1 MSKDLIVK
9 ANALVEASYYLTAN
23 EQRLILSAITQ
34 VPKNGVLRDDRI
46 YLVNADDFIA
56 LGVHPKTAYREMEEA
71 IQRLF
76 DRMITIKNNGAY
88 LKTRWV
94 QSIGKVNKEIADK
107 LGLLPA
113 NELVLLDKKSLVYGI
128 QFSHQVLPFLTNLTA
143 NFTKYKLTE
152 IAGFSS
158 HYSYRFYEF
167 IMQFQSTGVTKISL
181 NDLRQRLDLDDKY
194 KATRDLNRWVI
205 ETAIKEINERSPYKV
220 EYTLLKTGKKFTH
233 LELKFKKKET
243 AKNNKNQDQ
252 TTANIDLNN
261 LTDQEHDIIA
271 QKNAYADSIGATAE
285 HRQNLIKQALKQHQD
300 AIQAEQE
307 AKERKKAERQAQK
320 EHEKQQLELA
330 RKQYEQILA
339 SDTLINAY
347 IANNINPQKMRAS
360 LQKMRYEQGDFRGVF
375 ELEKNKFEDL
385 SYFKSLNLK
394 FLDKIN
400 S

>member
-1 MSKDLIVK
+1 MAKNLVVKD
-9 ANALVEASYYLTAN
+9 NALINASYNLELV
-23 EQRLILSAITQ
+23 EQRLILLAIVEARTSGKGVTPNNSLTITASSYMNHFDTNRNTAYQALKDACNNLFERQFSYIETNTKGNTEVVRSRWVSEIRYIDNEASVKLIFSPTVSPLITLLEKNFASYELEQ
-34 VPKNGVLRDDRI
+34 VAQLNSKYAVRLYEVVIAWRSTGKTPMIAIDELRNRLGVLDDE
-46 YLVNADDFIA
+46 YTVTADFKRWA
-56 LGVHPKTAYREMEEA
+56 LDNPIKQINEKTEINLSYEQHKQGRK
-71 IQRLF
+71 IIGF
-76 DRMITIKNNGAY
+76 TFTIK
-88 LKTRWV
+88 
-94 QSIGKVNKEIADK
+94 Q
-107 LGLLPA
+107 
-113 NELVLLDKKSLVYGI
+113 KS
-128 QFSHQVLPFLTNLTA
+128 TA
-143 NFTKYKLTE
+143 QQTK
-152 IAGFSS
+152 
-158 HYSYRFYEF
+158 
-167 IMQFQSTGVTKISL
+167 Q
-181 NDLRQRLDLDDKY
+181 
-194 KATRDLNRWVI
+194 
-205 ETAIKEINERSPYKV
+205 
-220 EYTLLKTGKKFTH
+220 
-233 LELKFKKKET
+233 
-243 AKNNKNQDQ
+243 
-252 TTANIDLNN
+252 TANINLDN

-307 AKERKKAERQAQK
+307 AKQRKKAERQAQK

>member
-307 AKERKKAERQAQK
+307 VKERKKAERQAQK

>member
-307 AKERKKAERQAQK
+307 AKQRKKAERQAQK

-330 RKQYEQILA
+330 RQQYEKILA

>member
-1 MSKDLIVK
+1 MGNLIVK
-9 ANALVEASYYLTAN
+9 DNALIEASHRLGEV
-23 EQRLILSAITQ
+23 EQRLVLLAILKGREYCDSVEQ
-34 VPKNGVLRDDRI
+34 LRGKELI
-46 YLVNADDFIA
+46 IHADD
-56 LGVHPKTAYREMEEA
+56 Y
-71 IQRLF
+71 
-76 DRMITIKNNGAY
+76 ITKFGGTQQGAY
-88 LKTRWV
+88 KALKQAVMGLYRAEWGYKYLTNKGEQRV
-94 QSIGKVNKEIADK
+94 RYERFTQSADYGQGEGTVSFRFADAIIPMLVELERNFTTYEIKQVAELSSSYAMRLYEFFMQHLDKKTGKGWLDISLDD
-107 LGLLPA
+107 LRFRFGLLPTEYQA
-113 NELVLLDKKSLVYGI
+113 MKDFKKRV
-128 QFSHQVLPFLTNLTA
+128 
-143 NFTKYKLTE
+143 
-152 IAGFSS
+152 
-158 HYSYRFYEF
+158 
-167 IMQFQSTGVTKISL
+167 
-181 NDLRQRLDLDDKY
+181 
-194 KATRDLNRWVI
+194 
-205 ETAIKEINERSPYKV
+205 
-220 EYTLLKTGKKFTH
+220 
-233 LELKFKKKET
+233 LELSLKQINTKTDLSATYTQRKQGRVIVGFRFEFERKTNAKPKKTKE
-243 AKNNKNQDQ
+243 K
-252 TTANIDLNN
+252 TANIDLNN

-307 AKERKKAERQAQK
+307 AKERKKAKRQAQK
-320 EHEKQQLELA
+320 ACEKEQLELA

>member
-1 MSKDLIVK
+1 MGNLIVK
-9 ANALVEASYYLTAN
+9 SNAFVGASYGLGVV
-23 EQRLILSAITQ
+23 EQRLILLAILKARETDS
-34 VPKNGVLRDDRI
+34 VSEAIGKMLTIHASDYMMHFAVDR
-46 YLVNADDFIA
+46 A
-56 LGVHPKTAYREMEEA
+56 TAYKCLENAVNGLYESEYRFIEILPNGERKTHRERFVSGVTYSE
-71 IQRLF
+71 
-76 DRMITIKNNGAY
+76 G
-88 LKTRWV
+88 
-94 QSIGKVNKEIADK
+94 
-107 LGLLPA
+107 LGLVQLKFTP
-113 NELVLLDKKSLVYGI
+113 ETIPLVIGLSE
-128 QFSHQVLPFLTNLTA
+128 
-143 NFTKYKLTE
+143 NFTKYEIEQVSKLSSQYALRLYE
-152 IAGFSS
+152 ILAQWRTKGKCMLKLAEL
-158 HYSYRFYEF
+158 RFKF
-167 IMQFQSTGVTKISL
+167 GL
-181 NDLRQRLDLDDKY
+181 LDGEYPRMDNFKKRVLDI
-194 KATRDLNRWVI
+194 AVS
-205 ETAIKEINERSPYKV
+205 EINANTDITTSYEQHKQGRKII
-220 EYTLLKTGKKFTH
+220 GFTFTI
-233 LELKFKKKET
+233 KQKST
-243 AKNNKNQDQ
+243 AQQ
-252 TTANIDLNN
+252 TKQTANIDLNN

-285 HRQNLIKQALKQHQD
+285 HRQNLINQALKQHQD

-307 AKERKKAERQAQK
+307 AKQRKKAERQAQK

>member
-320 EHEKQQLELA
+320 AREKEQLELA
-330 RKQYEQILA
+330 RQQYEKILA

-375 ELEKNKFEDL
+375 ELEKNKFENL

>member
-320 EHEKQQLELA
+320 AREKEQLELA
-330 RKQYEQILA
+330 RQQYEKILA

-347 IANNINPQKMRAS
+347 IANNINPQKMRAN